1 MDKFKVIAFDKS
13 QQRNEFDCGIDELNN
28 YVCKQIG
35 QDYKRNIATPFV
47 LLDENKI
54 IGFYTLSASA
64 VDVNDLPV
72 EITRKLPK
80 YASIP
85 VVLLGR
91 LAVDNNYKKQGLG
104 GLLLMDA
111 LKRSL
116 HLSKEIALMSVIVDA
131 KDQSAIDFY
140 EQYNFKKLKDNRF
153 FLPIKTIE
161 NVLTIK

>member
-1 MDKFKVIAFDKS
+1 MNQFKVIAFDKH
-13 QQRNEFDCGIDELNN
+13 QQRGQFDCGINELNN

-35 QDYKRNIATPFV
+35 QDFKRNIATPFV

-85 VVLLGR
+85 VALLGR
-91 LAVDNNYKKQGLG
+91 LAVDKNYQKQGLG

-116 HLSKEIALMSVIVDA
+116 HLSKEIALMALIVDA
-131 KDQSAIDFY
+131 KDQTAINFY
-140 EQYNFKKLKDNRF
+140 EQYNFKKLKDKRL
-153 FLPIKTIE
+153 FLPIQTIE
-161 NVLTIK
+161 TALTK